1 VGRNAILID
10 FGGTLDADGD
20 PWVDRFFR
28 MYVHAGGVV
37 DRNQFRI
44 AFAKSDAEL
53 AELPDVAA
61 LDYSATVTA
70 QAKLLVELLPDG
82 ACLEPSALHAGFVAD
97 AVAIA
102 RRNRVILTELADDFG
117 LAVVSNYQGNLRPCL
132 DELELGDLFDVVS
145 DSEVVGARKPDRRI
159 FDVTLAELGC
169 EAVSCWMVGDSPPSD
184 IAPATALG
192 MRTCWVAPMGRSA
205 VGITP
210 TARVAR
216 FDQLPMVLAV

>member
-1 VGRNAILID
+1 MGRNALLVD

-28 MYVHAGGVV
+28 MYVHAGGVI
-37 DRNQFRI
+37 DRNLFRI
-44 AFAKSDAEL
+44 AFAKSDAQL
-53 AELPDVAA
+53 AVLPGVAA
-61 LDYSATVTA
+61 MNYSATVAA
-70 QAKLLVELLPDG
+70 QAKLLVAMLPDG
-82 ACLEPSALHAGFVAD
+82 GCLDSPALHHGFVAE
-97 AVAIA
+97 AAATA
-102 RRNRVILTELADDFG
+102 RRNRPILAELGEAYA
-117 LAVVSNYQGNLRPCL
+117 LAVVSNYQGNLQPCL

-159 FDVTLAELGC
+159 FDVTLAGLGSD
-169 EAVSCWMVGDSPPSD
+169 AVDCWMVGDSPPSD

-192 MRTCWVAPMGRSA
+192 MRTCWLAPMGRSA

-210 TARVAR
+210 TAQIAR